1 MGETMAKRSRLTR
14 ENLDGTVVDI
24 EFLLIAVIQGLALTT
39 LAVESEGVLGEGEF
53 LYWPYVAAGFVL
65 IMNFWSLAIIHSISF
80 IRWPFDLVH
89 TILYFLATFVEVA
102 AFTQLTNPKGWFI
115 AMFAFFVVSALLYLW
130 DFKVIGEKQGEYE
143 DTPERVALYRHIQ
156 ERQHVELR
164 YMLPAALVFH
174 GAIVVVLLAAP
185 QLILD
190 HDRHV
195 FFVTAQLIFGLFFL
209 AGVVRDF
216 RVRERL
222 ITDCI
227 EEEPGGRRN

>member
-1 MGETMAKRSRLTR
+1 MLKRSILTR
-14 ENLDGTVVDI
+14 EKLDGIVLDI

-80 IRWPFDLVH
+80 ISWPFDLVH

-102 AFTQLTNPKGWFI
+102 AFTQLTNPTGWFI
-115 AMFAFFVVSALLYLW
+115 AMFAFFLVSALLYLW
-130 DFKVIGEKQGEYE
+130 DAKVIREKESE
-143 DTPERVALYRHIQ
+143 FNDTPARASLYRHIH
-156 ERQHVELR
+156 ERQKVELR
-164 YMLPAALVFH
+164 LMLPAALVFH

-185 QLILD
+185 ALILE

-195 FFVTAQLIFGLFFL
+195 YLVLAQLIFGLLFL

-216 RVRERL
+216 KVRERL

-227 EEEPGGRRN
+227 ENEGG

>member
-1 MGETMAKRSRLTR
+1 MLKRSLLTR
-14 ENLDGTVVDI
+14 EKLDGTVVDI

-102 AFTQLTNPKGWFI
+102 AFTQLTNPTGWFI

-130 DFKVIGEKQGEYE
+130 DFRMIREKESEYQ
-143 DTPERVALYRHIQ
+143 DTPERAALYRHIR

-164 YMLPAALVFH
+164 YMLPGALIFH
-174 GAIVVVLLAAP
+174 GAIVAVLIAAP
-185 QLILD
+185 ALILE

-195 FFVTAQLIFGLFFL
+195 WLVSAQLLFGLLFL

-227 EEEPGGRRN
+227 EEESG